1 MHEGERYRNSKGLI
15 YQVISYKTWDN
26 VTVRFEIDGTEVTT
40 TYQNV
45 KKGQVK
51 HPTFKWS
58 PIVED

>member
-15 YQVISYKTWDN
+15 YQIVDYKTYHN
-26 VTVRFEIDGTEVTT
+26 VVVRFEIDGIEVTT
-40 TYQNV
+40 TYQNA